1 MAHGGKR
8 MNEPVIIKLGGSIV
22 TKKSETGVVD
32 FPRIR
37 MLAEQIAPFA
47 RVNQFIIVH
56 GAGSCGHPE
65 AKAYDIPG
73 GVTKENAAGI
83 FVTHEAVARL
93 NHMIITVLREAGIEA
108 VSLSPFGCCLAENGR
123 LVSAG
128 VSQIKQMLALGLVPV
143 LHGDVVMDTKRGA
156 CIISGDQI
164 VPYLAVKLGAK
175 RIGLAT
181 DVGGVLSNGEI
192 VPEITRRNVVDI
204 DLGGSSN
211 TDITGGM
218 RGKINE
224 LLFLADEGIESHIF
238 AANRM
243 TDFLSGKNCGTL
255 VKK

>member
-1 MAHGGKR
+1 
-8 MNEPVIIKLGGSIV
+8 MNELVIIKLGGSIV
-22 TKKSETGVVD
+22 TKKFENGVID
-32 FPRIR
+32 YSRIR
-37 MLAEQIAPFA
+37 MLAEQIAPYA
-47 RVNQFIIVH
+47 GSTPLIIVH

-73 GVTKENAAGI
+73 GVTKENAEGI
-83 FVTHEAVARL
+83 YVTHEAVSGL
-93 NHMIITVLREAGIEA
+93 NHSVIAVLREAGIEA

-128 VSQIKQMLALGLVPV
+128 ISQIKAMLALGIVPV

-164 VPYLAVKLGAK
+164 IPYLAVRLGAK

-192 VPEITRRNVVDI
+192 VPEITRKNVADI
-204 DLGGSSN
+204 NLGGSSN

-224 LLFLADEGIESHIF
+224 LLLLADDGIDSHIF
-238 AANRM
+238 AANRLA
-243 TDFLSGKNCGTL
+243 DFLAGKNCGTL

>member
-1 MAHGGKR
+1 

-22 TKKSETGVVD
+22 TKKSEDGVVD
-32 FPRIR
+32 FAAIR

-47 RVNQFIIVH
+47 EKFPLIIVH

-65 AKAYDIPG
+65 AKAYAIPG
-73 GVTKENAAGI
+73 GVTKENAEGI
-83 FVTHEAVARL
+83 FVTHEAVSKL
-93 NHMIITVLREAGIEA
+93 NHSVITTFRETGTET
-108 VSLSPFGCCLAENGR
+108 VSMPPLGSCLAENGR

-128 VSQIKQMLALGLVPV
+128 ISQIKEMLNLGIVPV
-143 LHGDVVMDTKRGA
+143 LYGDVVMDTKRGA

-175 RIGLAT
+175 RVGFAT
-181 DVGGVLSNGEI
+181 DVGGVLSNGKI
-192 VPEITRRNVVDI
+192 IPEITRKNVTNI
-204 DLGGSSN
+204 NLGGSQN

-224 LLFLADEGIESHIF
+224 LLLLADEGINSHIF

-243 TDFLSGKNCGTL
+243 ADFLSERDYGGTM

>member
-1 MAHGGKR
+1 
-8 MNEPVIIKLGGSIV
+8 MNELVIIKLGGSIV
-22 TKKSETGVVD
+22 TKKFENGVID
-32 FPRIR
+32 YSRIR
-37 MLAEQIAPFA
+37 MLAEQIAPYA
-47 RVNQFIIVH
+47 GSTTLIIVH

-65 AKAYDIPG
+65 AKAYDIPS
-73 GVTKENAAGI
+73 GVTKENAEGI
-83 FVTHEAVARL
+83 YVTHEAVSGL
-93 NHMIITVLREAGIEA
+93 NHSVIAVLREAGIEA

-128 VSQIKQMLALGLVPV
+128 ISQIKAMLALGIVPV

-164 VPYLAVKLGAK
+164 IPYLAVRLGAK

-192 VPEITRRNVVDI
+192 VPEITRKNVADI
-204 DLGGSSN
+204 NLGGSLN

-224 LLFLADEGIESHIF
+224 LLLLADDGIDSHIF
-238 AANRM
+238 AATRLA
-243 TDFLSGKNCGTL
+243 DFLAGKNCGTL
-255 VKK
+255 VRK

>member
-1 MAHGGKR
+1 MS
-8 MNEPVIIKLGGSIV
+8 EPVIIKLGGSIV
-22 TKKSETGVVD
+22 TKKSEDGVVD
-32 FPRIR
+32 SAKIKI
-37 MLAEQIAPFA
+37 LAEQIAPFA
-47 RVNQFIIVH
+47 GKFPLIIVH

-83 FVTHEAVARL
+83 FVTHAAVSRL
-93 NHMIITVLREAGIEA
+93 NRSVVASLREAGVEA
-108 VSLSPFGCCLAENGR
+108 VSLHPFGCCLAEDGR

-128 VSQIKQMLALGLVPV
+128 VSQIKEMLALGIVPV

-175 RIGLAT
+175 RVGIAT

-192 VPEITRRNVVDI
+192 VPEITRASVGGI
-204 DLGGSSN
+204 DLGGSSS

-224 LLFLADEGIESHIF
+224 LLLLADEGVDSHIF
-238 AANRM
+238 AADRM
-243 TDFLSGKNCGTL
+243 ADFLSEKNYGGTL